1 MSDTVKIRMS
11 LATRYVGSEM
21 TDTIELDR
29 EDWEALSE
37 DDKEKMLEEIYMN
50 FLSNENYGGIWV
62 EEE

>member
-21 TDTIELDR
+21 TDIMELDR

-37 DDKEKMLEEIYMN
+37 DDKEKMLEEIYMD

>member
-1 MSDTVKIRMS
+1 MSDVVKIKMS
-11 LATRYVGSEM
+11 LTTRYVGSEV
-21 TDTIELDR
+21 TDSIELGR

-37 DDKEKMLEEIYMN
+37 DGKEEMLDQIYMD